1 MVTISVE
8 VKGFEKVRGMFQAV
22 VAQTRQPERLLKPWG
37 AILQSETA
45 RVFRAQA
52 NPTNNA
58 PWPSPSSLTL
68 GTRPGGGGGGKA
80 LLDTGRLRNALVSRT
95 PRYTKDSVAI
105 TTEGVI
111 YAGLHQFGGTVR
123 PINAKMLAI
132 PLTREARL
140 AGSARRWWA
149 QNAAKKPFVYRS
161 KVSGKAFIVTEEES
175 DYLEGMDFHFLLLPQ
190 VTVPARPFLGISESL
205 RNRVLATTARIYA
218 QVLRENGA
226 RGGGS

>member
-1 MVTISVE
+1 MVTISME
-8 VKGFEKVRGMFQAV
+8 MKGFENVRGMFQAV

-58 PWPSPSSLTL
+58 PWPRPSTLTL
-68 GTRPGGGGGGKA
+68 GSRPGGGGGGKA

-111 YAGLHQFGGTVR
+111 YAALHQFGGEIV
-123 PINAKMLAI
+123 PVNAKMLAV
-132 PLTREARL
+132 PLTRDARR
-140 AGSARRWWA
+140 AGSARRWWENNKSA
-149 QNAAKKPFVYRS
+149 KPFVFT
-161 KVSGKAFIVTEEES
+161 SGKGKKLIATANKEGA
-175 DYLEGMDFHFLLLPQ
+175 LEFHFVLLPK
-190 VTVPARPFLGISESL
+190 VTVPARPFLGISETL
-205 RNRVLATTARIYA
+205 RNRVLATTARVYA
-218 QVLRENGA
+218 QILRENGA